1 MFFDLKQNKKAV
13 LIIHGFAGGTYD
25 QELLANYL
33 ELNDFNVFTF
43 TLPGHEKSF
52 LKKCTREEWINECK
66 RQIESLIEHGF
77 KTIYVI
83 GHSMGGVLACYLAA
97 NYKEVK
103 KLILAA
109 PAFKYLTFEEEDF
122 KLLTALKNSPKL
134 LKDYKKED
142 IIPRI
147 IQFPTSVVKEFMN
160 FVKENQDLPSKIEC
174 PVLLIQGTSDQIV
187 PLKSSEYVY
196 DNLKSQDKKIIV
208 LDGVTHDIFRS
219 KDLDYLTVKIKKFLN
234 K

>member
-83 GHSMGGVLACYLAA
+83 GHSMGGV
-97 NYKEVK
+97 
-103 KLILAA
+103 
-109 PAFKYLTFEEEDF
+109 
-122 KLLTALKNSPKL
+122 
-134 LKDYKKED
+134 
-142 IIPRI
+142 
-147 IQFPTSVVKEFMN
+147 
-160 FVKENQDLPSKIEC
+160 
-174 PVLLIQGTSDQIV
+174 
-187 PLKSSEYVY
+187 
-196 DNLKSQDKKIIV
+196 
-208 LDGVTHDIFRS
+208 
-219 KDLDYLTVKIKKFLN
+219 
-234 K
+234 